1 MHRPAGRGSIPGL
14 ARQIREARHQAGL
27 TQADLA
33 DELGVRQSSVGQ
45 WERGATTPTLGM
57 FRRMVAVLGPWPL
70 LEVLMPSDQP
80 QSAAVPPGS
89 RRSSGGPPQRMQS
102 GAAPDHER
110 GGEGDPQSRQ

>member
-14 ARQIREARHQAGL
+14 ARQIRAARHQAGL

-33 DELGVRQSSVGQ
+33 DELGIRQSSVGQ

-57 FRRMVAVLGPWPL
+57 FHRMVVVLGPWPL

-80 QSAAVPPGS
+80 QSSAIPPGS
-89 RRSSGGPPQRMQS
+89 HRSSGGPPQRMQS
-102 GAAPDHER
+102 GPEPDHER
-110 GGEGDPQSRQ
+110 SRG

>member
-1 MHRPAGRGSIPGL
+1 MRRPAGRSSIPGL
-14 ARQIREARHQAGL
+14 ARQIREARHKAGL
-27 TQADLA
+27 SQTNLA

-57 FRRMVAVLGPWPL
+57 FRRIVAVLGPWPL

-89 RRSSGGPPQRMQS
+89 HRSSGGPPQHMQS
-102 GAAPDHER
+102 GPEPDHER
-110 GGEGDPQSRQ
+110 SRG